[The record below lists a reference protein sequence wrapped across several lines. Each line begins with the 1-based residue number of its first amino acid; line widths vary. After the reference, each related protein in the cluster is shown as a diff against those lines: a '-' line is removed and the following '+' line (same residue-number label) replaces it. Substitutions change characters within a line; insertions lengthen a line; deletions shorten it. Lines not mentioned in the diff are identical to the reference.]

1 MHVIF
6 AVLVVLSPVVIKLLW
21 EFLIL
26 IIIIMIAFVKRTV
39 NGSQMRYM
47 VALA

>member
-26 IIIIMIAFVKRTV
+26 IIIMIAFVKRTV